1 MIFKFKPVQI
11 LKHAFWFCKYSVALL
26 LWVALFLK
34 SKELIIV
41 SFLVLLFSAI
51 LRIRRAPLVVL
62 YTYTLGKIIKSPK
75 ETLDEYG
82 MRFAH
87 SLGALLNLICLI
99 LLYFGN
105 ESLGWAFVFFVA
117 LAKTSGALGYCG
129 GVKLYN
135 CLSKGGCC
143 SFLGKK
149 NNG

>member
-1 MIFKFKPVQI
+1 MVFKSKPVQI
-11 LKHAFWFCKYSVALL
+11 SKHAFWFCKYSVALL
-26 LWVALFLK
+26 LWIALVFK
-34 SKELIIV
+34 SKELIVV

-51 LRIRRAPLVVL
+51 FKIRQAPLVVL
-62 YTYTLGKIIKSPK
+62 YTYTLGKIIQSPK

-87 SLGALLNLICLI
+87 SLGALLNFICLL
-99 LLYFGN
+99 LLYYGN
-105 ESLGWAFVFFVA
+105 FRLGWVFVFFVA

-129 GVKLYN
+129 GLKLYN

-143 SFLGKK
+143 SFLSKK